1 LIQLLLMLKQKLIIA
16 GIIFLLVVVGLGY
29 LINKPGK
36 GVKTGSSEKRSV
48 FTSQE
53 YGFSVTVPEGWTYK
67 TTPEKAGEA
76 TLAIQLKSPDGKI
89 YIPIFVEKK
98 GWDLVLGDVRKNFKP
113 EAIEETTLAGQPAVK
128 IVAKKKEINPGYNFR
143 IKHPKRENTVLL
155 GVAFYIRGKN
165 LETFH
170 SLVETI
176 LNSITFN

>member
-1 LIQLLLMLKQKLIIA
+1 MVKQKFIIV
-16 GIIFLLVVVGLGY
+16 GIIFLLLIVGTVY
-29 LINKPGK
+29 TVFKPAK
-36 GVKTGSSEKRSV
+36 KFETEPSEKGEV

-53 YGFSVTVPEGWTYK
+53 YGFSVTAPEDWTYK

-76 TLAIQLKSPDGKI
+76 TLAIQLKSPDEKI
-89 YIPIFVEKK
+89 HIPIFVEEK

-113 EAIEETTLAGQPAVK
+113 GTIEEITLADQPAVI
-128 IVAKKKEINPGYNFR
+128 IVAREKEINPGYNFR

-155 GVAFYIRGKN
+155 GTATFIRDDD

-170 SLVETI
+170 KLVETI